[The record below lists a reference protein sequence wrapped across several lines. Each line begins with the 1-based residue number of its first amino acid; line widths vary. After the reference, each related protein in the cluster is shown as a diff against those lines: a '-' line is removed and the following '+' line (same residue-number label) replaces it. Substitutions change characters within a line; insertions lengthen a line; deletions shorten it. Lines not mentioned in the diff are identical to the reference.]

1 MNSTKN
7 FLLVS
12 SDKEFCL
19 FAKTTALT
27 LTKLNV
33 QATIDVTD
41 NEKEALKIS
50 NSQNLN
56 TIILDLSI
64 ETLNPLKFIK
74 EVRSHS
80 NSKMLKIISF
90 SGKESFERK
99 EIFEAGCD
107 SIMTKKE
114 IQTILPNIIQF

>member
-33 QATIDVTD
+33 QATIEETE
-41 NEKEALKIS
+41 NKEAAIKIAE
-50 NSQNLN
+50 SQNLN
-56 TIILDLSI
+56 TIILDLDI
-64 ETLNPLKFIK
+64 EILDPVSFIK
-74 EVRSHS
+74 EVRTKEHS
-80 NSKMLKIISF
+80 KKIKIISF
-90 SGKESFERK
+90 SAKEISRK
-99 EIFEAGCD
+99 EVFEAGCD

-114 IQTILPNIIQF
+114 IKTILANIIQY